1 MNDIKPLNTLVTQI
15 KALMTQARAAVAQ
28 EVNAYNLKTYW
39 EIGHVI
45 VEHEQEGN
53 VKAQYGTQLLKDLS
67 KRLIDDI
74 GRGFSVSNLQFMR
87 RFFLEYPIQQ
97 TLSVKLSWSHY
108 CELLIIS
115 DKDKR
120 AFYEQECQNA
130 SWSVRELK
138 RQIETSLFERLLL
151 SDGSTNKEAVLVLSR
166 EGITMSKPEDILR
179 EPYVFEFLGVREQKP
194 ILEKDLEKRLI
205 RHIEDFLLELG
216 RGFMF
221 VGSQQRVT
229 LGNTHYYV
237 DMVFYNK
244 ILKAYVLI
252 DLKMGHL
259 KPEDIGQMN
268 MYLNYYNTEVNDK
281 DDQKPIGIVLCAD
294 KHDVMAEYALG
305 GLENTIFASR
315 YVYYIPDKEQ
325 LINEVKSLLEQDT
338 EDQSAD

>member
-39 EIGHVI
+39 EIGRII
-45 VEHEQEGN
+45 VEYEQKGN

-67 KRLIDDI
+67 KRLTQEL
-74 GRGFSVSNLQFMR
+74 GTGFSRSSLQNMR
-87 RFFLEYPIQQ
+87 NFYLAYPICQ
-97 TLSVKLSWSHY
+97 TVSGKLSWSHY

-151 SDGSTNKEAVLVLSR
+151 SDGSTNKETVLALSR

-179 EPYVFEFLGVREQKP
+179 EPYVFGFLGVREQKP

-216 RGFMF
+216 RGFLHA
-221 VGSQQRVT
+221 GQRT
-229 LGNTHYYV
+229 
-237 DMVFYNK
+237 
-244 ILKAYVLI
+244 
-252 DLKMGHL
+252 
-259 KPEDIGQMN
+259 
-268 MYLNYYNTEVNDK
+268 VN
-281 DDQKPIGIVLCAD
+281 
-294 KHDVMAEYALG
+294 
-305 GLENTIFASR
+305 
-315 YVYYIPDKEQ
+315 
-325 LINEVKSLLEQDT
+325 
-338 EDQSAD
+338 